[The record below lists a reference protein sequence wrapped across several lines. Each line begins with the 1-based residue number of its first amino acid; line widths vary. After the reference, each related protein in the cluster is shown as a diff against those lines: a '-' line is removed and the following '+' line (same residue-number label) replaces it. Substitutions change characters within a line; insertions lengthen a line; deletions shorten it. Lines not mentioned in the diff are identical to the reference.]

1 MLGSGP
7 DDGDVIE
14 MSAGKPRLAGLIAG
28 RGRLV
33 LVVAGV
39 CALLIA
45 GGAVAAVRLNSP
57 GPAGNPA
64 LRTLITEVT
73 TVPVSETVPA
83 PSPTSVEVGA
93 GLGSG
98 APAPPLPPG
107 LPVSAAALAN
117 APSVPVPV
125 SAPPLT
131 ADGKPEVLYV
141 GTEYCPYCAAQSWAL
156 LVALS
161 RFGTFTGLRTIRSG
175 NYRPYPEL
183 ATWTFYGSA
192 YSSTYLRFV
201 PVETKSNVLTA
212 RTANPQNGKS
222 YTTLQKLTAAEQAV
236 FNRYDKSG
244 SVPFLDF
251 GNRSV
256 IVGASF
262 SPLVLEQ
269 RTWSQIAAALRNPAN
284 PAGLAILGTANYITA
299 AICQLTGD
307 QPARACPPAV
317 TKLLGP

>member
-1 MLGSGP
+1 VP
-7 DDGDVIE
+7 DPDVIE
-14 MSAGKPRLAGLIAG
+14 FSSATPAHPARKR
-28 RGRLV
+28 
-33 LVVAGV
+33 
-39 CALLIA
+39 LLIA
-45 GGAVAAVRLNSP
+45 GAAGAVIVIAAVAVLVAIKP
-57 GPAGNPA
+57 GGTSSAAGHGNPA
-64 LRTLITEVT
+64 PAGLVAQ
-73 TVPVSETVPA
+73 VASVPA
-83 PSPTSVEVGA
+83 
-93 GLGSG
+93 GL
-98 APAPPLPPG
+98 
-107 LPVSAAALAN
+107 SAAA
-117 APSVPVPV
+117 
-125 SAPPLT
+125 
-131 ADGKPEVLYV
+131 ADGHGQVTMTLADVTGSPLSANGRPEVLYV

-175 NYRPYPEL
+175 NYRPYPDL

>member
-1 MLGSGP
+1 VP
-7 DDGDVIE
+7 DPDVIE
-14 MSAGKPRLAGLIAG
+14 FSSATPAHPARKR
-28 RGRLV
+28 
-33 LVVAGV
+33 
-39 CALLIA
+39 LLIA
-45 GGAVAAVRLNSP
+45 GAAGAVIVIAAVAVLVAIKP
-57 GPAGNPA
+57 GGTSSAAGDSNPAPAGLVA
-64 LRTLITEVT
+64 QVA
-73 TVPVSETVPA
+73 SVPA
-83 PSPTSVEVGA
+83 
-93 GLGSG
+93 GL
-98 APAPPLPPG
+98 
-107 LPVSAAALAN
+107 SAAA
-117 APSVPVPV
+117 
-125 SAPPLT
+125 
-131 ADGKPEVLYV
+131 ADGHGQVTMTLASVTGSPLSANGRPEVLYV

-175 NYRPYPEL
+175 NYRPYPDL